1 MPKPTK
7 KPNPKAQKK
16 DRKKLMKLER
26 ERKMQI
32 IYGRGSS
39 KNLSPANKKKLKEMG
54 YILE

>member
-39 KNLSPANKKKLKEMG
+39 KNLSSANKKKLKEMG